1 MFRSETLH
9 LVSKLQ
15 HYKILKILEEKFSR
29 PTLTSGLGRPVRL
42 RILPFDQCELIFH
55 FRQFWKVVDLIVER
69 PEYLQELKNQSQLIL
84 ICSVS
89 FLFVVCRLH
98 GRHSITGNV
107 LQLGEVAEI
116 EAQKFGF
123 AQKFN
128 RRTDVEISTEPAIL
142 PNCCYSQYFL
152 LYYIQKVL
160 EHFRK
165 FKSN

>member
-15 HYKILKILEEKFSR
+15 HYKILKILEEKFTR
-29 PTLTSGLGRPVRL
+29 PSLTSSLGRPVRL

-89 FLFVVCRLH
+89 FLFVVCQLH
-98 GRHSITGNV
+98 GRHSITANSQIHTIV
-107 LQLGEVAEI
+107 LYATSRVVKILYSYLSKLKIILMCILQGLRYLYC
-116 EAQKFGF
+116 FYSF
-123 AQKFN
+123 LFN
-128 RRTDVEISTEPAIL
+128 LR
-142 PNCCYSQYFL
+142 
-152 LYYIQKVL
+152 
-160 EHFRK
+160 
-165 FKSN
+165 